1 MGRGISGNR
10 YPIDL
15 REAKIQGCI
24 QRVEYVLMNLDQ
36 RVGALRERMSQIVRQ
51 AAQAEEE
58 WKKGN
63 PFAAEAAEL
72 SEKPSGY

>member
-1 MGRGISGNR
+1 
-10 YPIDL
+10 
-15 REAKIQGCI
+15 
-24 QRVEYVLMNLDQ
+24 MNLDQ

-63 PFAAEAAEL
+63 PFCGGSCGIVGEA
-72 SEKPSGY
+72 SGY